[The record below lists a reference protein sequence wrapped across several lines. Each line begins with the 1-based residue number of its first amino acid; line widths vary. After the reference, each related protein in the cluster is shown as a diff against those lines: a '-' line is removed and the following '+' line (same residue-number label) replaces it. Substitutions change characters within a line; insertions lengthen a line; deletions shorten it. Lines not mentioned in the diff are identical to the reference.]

1 MKKDQYP
8 FDYHQVRSNIIQHT
22 HDLKNVINGTTNIL
36 NNGYLVPVPKNIED
50 ILTIAEQRELKKNIF
65 SVIDRIEIVQ
75 DMM

>member
-1 MKKDQYP
+1 MKKDKYL

-50 ILTIAEQRELKKNIF
+50 ILTIAEQRELRK
-65 SVIDRIEIVQ
+65 
-75 DMM
+75 